1 MALSNILVLLLP
13 LAVAGVGLPIP
24 GYLLLVAVADRE
36 QHRLGVVKVAA
47 LLPVVLE
54 HARLDD
60 GVDRAGLF
68 TEAAEN
74 ALGEIDVVA
83 RRAPRAIGALLALDV
98 DGERRADRL
107 AQLARD
113 AALLAVRIAPQGM
126 QAAKTRTHRRLLLGE
141 LHRDLAREDMPPRQR
156 HAARQL
162 KEHERAEKLDDAVH
176 RVLAPLIRG

>member
-36 QHRLGVVKVAA
+36 QHRLGVGKVAA

-107 AQLARD
+107 AQLAGD
-113 AALLAVRIAPQGM
+113 AAFLAVRI
-126 QAAKTRTHRRLLLGE
+126 
-141 LHRDLAREDMPPRQR
+141 
-156 HAARQL
+156 
-162 KEHERAEKLDDAVH
+162 
-176 RVLAPLIRG
+176 